1 MLQDVRRGMQ
11 GTTAKVIV
19 WSIAITFAL
28 FGVESIVGGIGG
40 EPDVA
45 EVNGEGIPESE
56 FAVAVERKKR
66 QVLAQMGEA
75 ADPALIDD
83 ALLSKSVLDGLI
95 QEKTLEQ
102 DSSEKGLFLS
112 TSMVDEYIRGM
123 QEFQVDGEFSQQR
136 MQNVL
141 GSAGFTLNSF
151 RLSLA
156 KQVLIDQTR
165 AALIGSAF
173 VLDNEK
179 DKLLEL
185 DRQTRTFGMAI
196 LPAENYLDEVSVS
209 DAEAEN
215 YYNENKNS
223 FTQPESVDI
232 EYVVLDKSSLDAG
245 EIPSEDIEARYEL
258 ELQDFAGEEERRAAH
273 ILISITDEL
282 DEAAALEKASELKA
296 RIDAGDD
303 FAEIAKAE
311 SQDEGSATEGGDLG
325 FSAKGVYVSGFEDA
339 LFALNEGEVS
349 EPVKTEFGYHII
361 KLLAVQVNEPPTLAE
376 RAPSIEE
383 ELKSEK
389 LDTLFVDL
397 SQQLADISYSSPGLE
412 ESAEE
417 LGLEIKELFAV
428 SRNSQDVTFSD
439 LRVQRALFDPENLS
453 GENNSELIELEDGKA
468 LVFNVRAYNE
478 ESIKEFGQVK
488 TEVVEALQAEKAS
501 AYAASIGSAFMV
513 RAKTGEQPGLVA
525 TDIGLDWEEKSG
537 VRRDDFS
544 VTPDLLFKVFAMEH
558 PESGQPRIGGFELA
572 SGDFAVAAL
581 ESVAGG
587 DPSDV
592 TMIEVQSIKSS
603 LSASYGGT
611 DYSTYL
617 RSLESSAEV
626 ETL

>member
-56 FAVAVERKKR
+56 FSMAVERKKR

-75 ADPALIDD
+75 ADPDLIDD

-102 DSSEKGLFLS
+102 DSAEKGLFLS

-165 AALIGSAF
+165 AAVIGSAF

-179 DKLLEL
+179 DKLLKL
-185 DRQTRTFGMAI
+185 DRQTRTFGMAV
-196 LPAENYLDEVSVS
+196 LPAKNYLDEVSVS
-209 DAEAEN
+209 DAEAET
-215 YYNENKNS
+215 YYNENRDR
-223 FTQPESVDI
+223 FTQPEGVDI
-232 EYVVLDKSSLDAG
+232 EYVILDRSALEAG
-245 EIPSEDIEARYEL
+245 EISAEAIEARYQL
-258 ELQDFAGEEERRAAH
+258 ELQDFVGEEERRAAH

-282 DEAAALEKASELKA
+282 DEAAALEKAAELKA
-296 RIDAGDD
+296 RIDAGED
-303 FAEIAKAE
+303 FAEIAQAE

-325 FSAKGVYVSGFEDA
+325 FSGKGVYVSGFEDA

-349 EPVKTEFGYHII
+349 DPVKTEFGYHII
-361 KLLAVQVNEPPTLAE
+361 KLLAVQVNEPPSLAE
-376 RAPSIEE
+376 RAPSIED
-383 ELKSEK
+383 ELKAEV

-417 LGLEIKELFAV
+417 LGLEVKELFAI
-428 SRNSQDVTFSD
+428 SRNSQDAIFST

-453 GENNSELIELEDGKA
+453 GENNSELIEIEDGKA

-478 ESIKEFGQVK
+478 ESIKEFSQVK
-488 TEVVEALQAEKAS
+488 NEVVQALQAEKAS
-501 AYAASIGSAFMV
+501 DYAASIGNAFIV
-513 RAKTGEQPGLVA
+513 RAETGEMPELVA
-525 TDIGLDWEEKSG
+525 SDIGLDWEEKDG

-558 PESGQPRIGGFELA
+558 PESGLPRIGGFELA
-572 SGDFAVAAL
+572 SGDYAVVAL
-581 ESVAGG
+581 ESVTDG

-592 TMIEVQSIKSS
+592 SMIEEQSIKGS

-611 DYSTYL
+611 DYTSYL
-617 RSLESSAEV
+617 RSLEQTAEV